1 MLLLIKYLLYNK
13 IKDTKI
19 NSIESVALKRAVW
32 VLKHESGPEEGRLG
46 FRSQFISHYSHAHDE
61 RQLECASGKSLV
73 HRPVTRR
80 HSVKWNGS
88 ARRVAEFQHRQLM
101 SIEGDGASLRR
112 VVDVSPHPLEPRT
125 TSPTKRCC
133 MKVDGAHNIIL

>member
-1 MLLLIKYLLYNK
+1 MLLLNKYLLYNK

-19 NSIESVALKRAVW
+19 YCIESVALKRAVW
-32 VLKHESGPEEGRLG
+32 VLKHESGPEDGRLG

-88 ARRVAEFQHRQLM
+88 ARRVAELQRQQLLT
-101 SIEGDGASLRR
+101 IDGDGAPLRR
-112 VVDVSPHPLEPRT
+112 VALLPLYT
-125 TSPTKRCC
+125 LSIKPTKRRCV
-133 MKVDGAHNIIL
+133 KVDGAHNIIP